1 VRNKI
6 FAMLFFIFLF
16 AVMISA
22 PIKMILTN
30 AGIIESENVGNVI
43 EVEKVYEEGAFGA
56 SLFNTIEEAKRDIND
71 IYTNYIPFYVGIT
84 SAAEGFKQRLNEPVT
99 SFLLELGNEIM
110 LERREEGSENTGN
123 DPIAGNE
130 TVPQTEK
137 VPESSPETSLETLP
151 GTIPETEPSEPPFET
166 IYNTVY
172 LKANNLHRYYEI
184 TAKTG
189 EDDPLVD
196 FYIRV
201 PSQDQSKLRPAME
214 RQASLINDFASRRP
228 NVNWY
233 VFPVTCFEDTEL
245 CEKLLP
251 AESKHGLFTE
261 FFTMLDERVQYD
273 FIKIDDIRDKENL
286 FYKTDHHWNV
296 YGFTEG
302 YRLITEMFKENYSD
316 IEPRTP
322 VIHTFDDEVTLY
334 GSNALAV
341 ANYKMHDVF
350 HAADFSLPD
359 HDYVIESG
367 VSYGGKESIA
377 QNLEK
382 YLNKKHNTS
391 RSYSHYILFQPIT
404 REITYPDNKTGRNLL
419 IIGDSYSPPLLEVLA
434 SHFDKTIVRY
444 VDSNKALSTVKY
456 EELIDQNNITDVL
469 LLEMSDR
476 VIYDYYSDSLKG
488 LK

>member
-1 VRNKI
+1 MRNKI
-6 FAMLFFIFLF
+6 FAVVFGLFLVV
-16 AVMISA
+16 VMISA
-22 PIKMILTN
+22 PVKTALTN

-43 EVEKVYEEGAFGA
+43 EVEKVYEEGTFGA
-56 SLFNTIEEAKRDIND
+56 SLFNAIEEAKRDIND
-71 IYTNYIPFYVGIT
+71 TYTNYIPFYVGIT
-84 SAAEGFKQRLNEPVT
+84 STAESFKQRLNQPVT
-99 SFLLELGNEIM
+99 SFLLELGNKIM
-110 LERREEGSENTGN
+110 LERKEEGSKLTETKEEPPVSSPATGSDVPPETN
-123 DPIAGNE
+123 PDTAPE
-130 TVPQTEK
+130 TV
-137 VPESSPETSLETLP
+137 
-151 GTIPETEPSEPPFET
+151 PETEPAEPPFET

-172 LKANNLHRYYEI
+172 LKGDNRHRYYEI

-201 PSQDQSKLRPAME
+201 PAQDSEKLRPTME
-214 RQASLINDFASRRP
+214 KQASAINDFASRRP
-228 NVNWY
+228 DVNWY

-245 CEKLLP
+245 CEELLP
-251 AESKHGLFTE
+251 AESKHGLFTD
-261 FFTMLDERVQYD
+261 FFAKLDKGIQYD
-273 FIKIDDIRDKENL
+273 YIEINDIRDKETL
-286 FYKTDHHWNV
+286 YYKTDHHWNV
-296 YGFTEG
+296 YGYTEG

-316 IEPRTP
+316 ITPLTP

-341 ANYKMHDVF
+341 ANYKMHDIF
-350 HAADFSLPD
+350 HAADFSLPK

-367 VSYGGKESIA
+367 VSYGGKDSIE
-377 QNLEK
+377 QSLEK

-404 REITYPDNKTGRNLL
+404 REITYPENNTGRNLL
-419 IIGDSYSPPLLEVLA
+419 IIGDSYSPPLLEALA

-444 VDSNKALSTVKY
+444 VDSNKALTTVKY